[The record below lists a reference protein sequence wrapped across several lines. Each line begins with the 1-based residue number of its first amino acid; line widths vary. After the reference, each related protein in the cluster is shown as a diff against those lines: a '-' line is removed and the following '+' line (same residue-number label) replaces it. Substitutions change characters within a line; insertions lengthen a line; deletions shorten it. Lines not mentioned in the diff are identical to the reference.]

1 MRASRR
7 IALIAALAAVALT
20 IFVAESQIPPF
31 LPIPGVKL
39 GLANIVTLVA
49 MVILNR
55 RDALAI
61 LLVRLVLGAA
71 FTGGFSAFLF
81 SVAGGLAAY
90 AVMAALVGLFP
101 EKLLWV
107 VSVFAA
113 LAHNAGQMLVAVF
126 VTGTPGIMIYIL
138 ILAASGVVTGV
149 FTGFAAIFL
158 IRAVRKSGIT
168 GKNQGK

>member
-1 MRASRR
+1 MKSSKR
-7 IALIAALAAVALT
+7 IALCAALAAVALT
-20 IFVAESQIPPF
+20 IFVAESQIPPVVPF
-31 LPIPGVKL
+31 PGVKL

-49 MVILNR
+49 IVLLGR
-55 RDALAI
+55 GDALAVLI
-61 LLVRLVLGAA
+61 VRLILGAA

-81 SVAGGLAAY
+81 SAAGGLAAY
-90 AVMAALVGLFP
+90 IVMAALVGLFP

-126 VTGTPGIMIYIL
+126 VTGTPGIAVYML

-149 FTGFAAIFL
+149 FTGIASMFL
-158 IRAVRKSGIT
+158 IRAVRRSGIL
-168 GKNQGK
+168 K